1 MQQYTNGT
9 GEVGRV
15 VGPVGVVVSRHG
27 LQASQTIRDTA
38 ILLSC
43 VTINIPAF
51 KTKFFVSFAKN
62 HEKTMIIELFC
73 LPGQIGV
80 QHVRPGT
87 EVRFNRVLPG
97 TQRGVLGA

>member
-1 MQQYTNGT
+1 M
-9 GEVGRV
+9 
-15 VGPVGVVVSRHG
+15 VSHHG
-27 LQASQTIRDTA
+27 LQAGQTIRDTA

-43 VTINIPAF
+43 VTINVPTL

-62 HEKTMIIELFC
+62 TRKNDEYRIVL

-97 TQRGVLGA
+97 PQRGVLGA